1 MDGREP
7 FGGQGVSGQGLRSS
21 MTATVDIVVPTIGR
35 PSLEVLIES
44 LFSQVGALPES
55 VVVVD
60 DRRNPSEPLSVVP
73 PAGEARVPVKVVASG
88 GRGPAAARNVGWRA
102 GSADWVEFLDDD
114 VVLPPGWLEAL
125 WGDLSVGEPDGPP
138 AGGSQGR
145 IRVPLP
151 SDRRPTDWERNVAA
165 LESARWATADMAYRR
180 EVLEVL
186 GGFDERFPRAF
197 REDADLA
204 LRAKEV
210 GVRLVVGERHVRH
223 PVRPASRWVSVRLQR
238 GNRDDALMGAIH
250 GPGWR
255 DRAEAPRGAIALHAT
270 TTASAAAAL
279 AFATSRCPRGTALG
293 LAGWVAGT
301 FAFAVHRMAPGPR
314 DFTELGTMLTTSVLI
329 PPVAVWH
336 RVAGEVRWAGTR
348 LARMR
353 RLRVEGG
360 MRSGGSAALE
370 AVAGG
375 PLVLRGPGGPSS
387 LPSLAGHVETD
398 LQRTD
403 PEPLRSR
410 ERT

>member
-1 MDGREP
+1 MR
-7 FGGQGVSGQGLRSS
+7 SG

-35 PSLEVLIES
+35 PSLEVLMES
-44 LFSQVGALPES
+44 LSSQVGARPES

-73 PAGEARVPVKVVASG
+73 PAGEARMPVKVVASG
-88 GRGPAAARNVGWRA
+88 GRGPAAARNAGWRA

-114 VVLPPGWLEAL
+114 VVLPQGWLEAL
-125 WGDLSVGEPDGPP
+125 WEDLSVGEPDGPP
-138 AGGSQGR
+138 VGGSQGR
-145 IRVPLP
+145 IRVPRSP
-151 SDRRPTDWERNVAA
+151 DRRPTDWERNVAG

-180 EVLEVL
+180 ELLEVL

-204 LRAKEV
+204 LRAKGA
-210 GVRLVVGERHVRH
+210 GVRLVVGERHVCH
-223 PVRPASRWVSVRLQR
+223 PVRPADRWVSVRLQR
-238 GNRDDALMGAIH
+238 GNRDDALMGALH

-255 DRAEAPRGAIALHAT
+255 ERAEAPRGAIALHAA

-279 AFATSRCPRGTALG
+279 AFAASRYRRGSALG

-301 FAFAVHRMAPGPR
+301 SAFAVRRIAPGPR

-329 PPVAVWH
+329 PPIAVWH
-336 RVAGEVRWAGTR
+336 RAAGEVRWAGVR
-348 LARMR
+348 LARTR
-353 RLRVEGG
+353 HQRDGG
-360 MRSGGSAALE
+360 KTGSGGSAALE

-387 LPSLAGHVETD
+387 LPSLPGHVGGPPTD
-398 LQRTD
+398 GLRAA
-403 PEPLRSR
+403 PLA
-410 ERT
+410 